1 MAAYVIA
8 EIQVSDPV
16 RYEDYRK
23 QVLATIEAYGGRFL
37 VRGAPAELLEGK
49 RDPDRIVLLEFESVE
64 RAKAWWNSEEYRGP
78 KALRRET
85 AEARILL
92 VGGV

>member
-1 MAAYVIA
+1 MPAYVIA

-37 VRGAPAELLEGK
+37 VRGGSAELLEGN
-49 RDPDRIVLLEFESVE
+49 RNPDRIVLLEFESLE
-64 RAKAWWNSEEYRGP
+64 RAKAWWDSEEYRSP
-78 KALRRET
+78 KALRQET

-92 VGGV
+92 VGGI